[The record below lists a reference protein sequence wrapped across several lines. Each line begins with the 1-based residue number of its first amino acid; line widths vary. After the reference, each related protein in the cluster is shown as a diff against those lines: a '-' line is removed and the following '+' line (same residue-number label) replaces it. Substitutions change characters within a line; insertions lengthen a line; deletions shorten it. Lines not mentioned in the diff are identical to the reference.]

1 MTIYLNMLRHA
12 GLTRTF
18 DAPNEGNAG
27 GDAEAAAKAAEAAA
41 QKAADEAVN
50 KAQADAEAAAKAA
63 AANTDNPELK
73 KLAEEK
79 ADLLKEVMDK
89 KNKLKEANATAE
101 AAKKALDAYEGV
113 DPAKVKELLRKEAE
127 AEKAAAE
134 AKGDFD
140 RVKQMM
146 AEEHAKEKKTLQE
159 QIEDLTKQLTSK
171 NSVIDELTIGNSFGN
186 SNFIKD
192 SLVLSPEK
200 TRQLY
205 GAHFEMKD
213 GKLVAYDKPATAA
226 NRTMLVNS
234 AGDPLPFEE
243 ALERIVNAD
252 PDKKSVLRSKAK
264 PGGSSSTTATTQTQ
278 QKSGEEKTDGLFGRT
293 RLANA
298 LKGEF

>member
-18 DAPNEGNAG
+18 DAPNEGNPG
-27 GDAEAAAKAAEAAA
+27 GDDAAAKAAEAAA
-41 QKAADEAVN
+41 AEEAVA
-50 KAQADAEAAAKAA
+50 KAKAESDAAAKAA
-63 AANTDNPELK
+63 AENSGNPELK
-73 KLAEEK
+73 KLADEK
-79 ADLLKEVMDK
+79 AELLKEVMDK
-89 KNKLKEANATAE
+89 KSKLKDAQAAEA

-146 AEEHAKEKKTLQE
+146 ADEHAKEKKTLQE
-159 QIEDLTKQLTSK
+159 QIADLTTKLSSK
-171 NSVIDELTIGNSFGN
+171 DSVIDELTIGNAFGN
-186 SNFIKD
+186 STFIKD
-192 SLVLSPEK
+192 SLVLSSEK

-205 GAHFEMKD
+205 GTHFEMKD
-213 GKLVAYDKPATAA
+213 GKLVGYDKPASAA

-234 AGDPLPFEE
+234 AGDALAFEE
-243 ALERIVNAD
+243 ALERIVSND
-252 PDKKSVLRSKAK
+252 PDKKSVMRSKAK
-264 PGGSSSTTATTQTQ
+264 PGGSSTTVNSQPASKAQETN
-278 QKSGEEKTDGLFGRT
+278 SDGLYGRS
-293 RLANA
+293 RLANS